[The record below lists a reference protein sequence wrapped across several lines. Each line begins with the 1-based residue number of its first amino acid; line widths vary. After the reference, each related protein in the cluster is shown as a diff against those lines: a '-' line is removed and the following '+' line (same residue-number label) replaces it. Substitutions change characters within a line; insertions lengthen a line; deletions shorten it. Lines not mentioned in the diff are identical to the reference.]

1 MLMEEAASRETLY
14 KVDTI
19 TRRAS
24 VVHPVEV
31 SLLTTLGQHVLPT
44 TGRFNSCR
52 RIVCLIGE
60 NYTRRKRIKVCSK
73 VSRQSYEQ
81 ETLPLLHESRILL
94 RGYAL
99 FVKVDSIGKIRSI
112 GKNTYSRRRFENI
125 YIYVIR
131 MVKIGF
137 GLFFRIKI
145 FR

>member
-73 VSRQSYEQ
+73 VSRQSYE
-81 ETLPLLHESRILL
+81 
-94 RGYAL
+94 
-99 FVKVDSIGKIRSI
+99 
-112 GKNTYSRRRFENI
+112 
-125 YIYVIR
+125 
-131 MVKIGF
+131 
-137 GLFFRIKI
+137 
-145 FR
+145 